1 MRLSRLLFF
10 LAVISRIGSLF
21 SQTANKL
28 HNARFAVIHELSDMM
43 TDSPPT
49 DSLLGTRAGERM
61 LHVKQTEHRREL
73 GNLLV
78 SAPTRGGKGL
88 LAVSQ
93 LLTWNHSVI
102 VNDIKGE
109 LYDQTAGYRRTLG
122 QV

>member
-49 DSLLGTRAGERM
+49 DSLLG
-61 LHVKQTEHRREL
+61 
-73 GNLLV
+73 
-78 SAPTRGGKGL
+78 SRG
-88 LAVSQ
+88 
-93 LLTWNHSVI
+93 
-102 VNDIKGE
+102 
-109 LYDQTAGYRRTLG
+109 
-122 QV
+122 